1 MLSLNEKAYVLIK
14 EGILFAKFKQGEVIN
29 ERQLMKQFG
38 LGRTP
43 VREAI
48 LRLANEKLL
57 RVIPRR
63 GVVVSDIDMMDVS
76 RLLEMRRVLEI
87 HYAKKINNHV
97 SRSDINQLKGLLHQ
111 RSKAK
116 QEGAIQE
123 VVRADKAF
131 HLGLFR
137 LLGDAFLVEILE
149 RIYDRLFRI
158 WILANLRRSDDP
170 EIDRD
175 HHRIVK
181 SLEEGDSENL
191 VLAINHHIDYFRQKI
206 FSVLME

>member
-1 MLSLNEKAYVLIK
+1 MMSLNEKAYELIK
-14 EGILFAKFKQGEVIN
+14 ERILFAKFRQGEVIN
-29 ERQLMKQFG
+29 ERQLMKQLG

-48 LRLANEKLL
+48 LRLANENLL

-63 GVVVSDIDMMDVS
+63 GVVVSDINMMDVS
-76 RLLEMRRVLEI
+76 RLLEMRKLLEI
-87 HYAKKINNHV
+87 HYARKINNHV
-97 SRSDINQLKGLLHQ
+97 GQSEINQLNGLLHQ

-116 QEGAIQE
+116 KEGAIQA

-137 LLGDAFLVEILE
+137 LLGDAFLAEILE
-149 RIYDRLFRI
+149 KIYDRLFRI
-158 WILANLRRSDDP
+158 WILANLQRSDDP

-175 HHRIVK
+175 HHSIVK
-181 SLEEGDSENL
+181 ALEEGNSETL
-191 VLAINHHIDYFRQKI
+191 VSAISHHIDYFRQKI
-206 FSVLME
+206 FSVIME